1 MNRWTSYGSPN
12 ESDWLEVDF
21 GSPREVGR
29 VDLHIYDDRG
39 GVQPPANYNVQY
51 WIDGAWHDATA
62 QVASPA
68 IPAGGTVNT
77 VKFTKVTAQKVRVVF
92 TNKGKARSGVTEM
105 EVWKE

>member
-12 ESDWLEVDF
+12 ETDWLEVDF

-39 GVQPPANYNVQY
+39 GVQPPVNYNVQY
-51 WIDGAWHDATA
+51 WIDAAWHDATG

-68 IPAGGTVNT
+68 EPAGGTVTPAPNT
-77 VKFTKVTAQKVRVVF
+77 
-92 TNKGKARSGVTEM
+92 G
-105 EVWKE
+105 